1 MILEKRQRSP
11 LRPDFPLI
19 RGQNKKSGLN
29 SDRKNI
35 PSVQR
40 LSVRFLSSTYIEPL
54 YLFSLQHI
62 L

>member
-40 LSVRFLSSTYIEPL
+40 LIVRFLSSTYIVWT
-54 YLFSLQHI
+54 FKC
-62 L
+62 

>member
-40 LSVRFLSSTYIEPL
+40 LIVRLLSSTYIVRGTRISRHTL
-54 YLFSLQHI
+54 S
-62 L
+62 